1 MKRRTGKKRLLSLS
15 VCIFL
20 IMSICITAYA
30 GNMESLP
37 PDSRAGTDQNLQ
49 NGLTEGNNPEDENK
63 ESDGNGPGDSAGEM
77 SDLNGDQT
85 AEGSETG
92 SQENAVGTPGQEN
105 VNSQNGVGTPDSAPG
120 ESDNSAA
127 NLNGS
132 GGADSEQSDQPDRQ
146 DQPGS
151 SEPSDLSDLSG
162 EEKALI
168 EEIQQLIAEL
178 PSSEEIGE
186 KLDAYDAAGDDEGYE
201 AYFGEVYQQVMTAYL
216 RYQELGETLQAR
228 VSNRDKLLEMEWLWS
243 AMPLA
248 VTNTVDVTA
257 VNNHNDSAGAI
268 IYHKDTG
275 ASVKDFT
282 RMGYSYWYAIQIE
295 EENGQ
300 LIVKQILSNS
310 NISKADVYASGKG
323 FVLIY
328 RGMVNVNVG
337 DAVTVS
343 SNFWKTTHAYNNGK
357 VYGTVTFSS
366 SAKPKTPKNNS
377 SQLHV
382 ISGADTRDYI
392 ELNLY
397 DYGSGSTGK
406 NINDKYNANK
416 KMPGFQQSGGTRNI
430 DDFNNTAY
438 FNFGDIITS
447 DLADGK
453 LVTAGGEGINKVIES
468 ANSPIS
474 KEQDVMSQT
483 LINGYPA
490 LADGSSL
497 GYLFGAEAYS
507 KKMNN
512 QSINGLFQYD
522 ETTGAYSFN
531 SRENF
536 AQFNQGSDTFTLY
549 KEIFTPNFIMYPFG
563 NFMPFNDIVSD
574 SKQVSQINKAY
585 FKELQQQASYLYQQ
599 GKGEQYAQLAKVL
612 GQFIDEADRAG
623 WGEEWNA
630 EKVLNHYFQHAYEL
644 PDPGD
649 DHDFHQ
655 ISLDD
660 IYSLDYD
667 VASDFYFGMEMKM
680 EFMQPKNGLTGK
692 DGKQPMNFY
701 FTGDDDVWVYIDGQ
715 LFLDLSGIH
724 RHVGGE
730 IDFVNGVVKYY
741 SLDTKTGDVSSTA
754 YKEVSFRDL
763 VSDLSMLNAKNTFK
777 DYSNHTFNFYYMER
791 GSGSSVCRLNFNM
804 PLLQKNSI
812 SVTKELSVDGDS
824 EGSLLGNPDFYF
836 QILKENGTELFIG
849 EGTSYDI
856 YNESQTK
863 IGTGTVGKNGIFALK
878 ARQTAVFTGITEDA
892 GKYFVRELLPDG
904 FEKQYGTI
912 TVDGTSQT
920 VNYDVIVGGD
930 KFAGVNSTVKDM
942 SDGATS
948 FTFNNQVTTNKLGS
962 LEIEKVLIGEEAS
975 DQSFDFEVSL
985 DGVKLPVNTPYT
997 IKKDGQETQKKTV
1010 AKEGIITI
1018 APGEKAVIPNI
1029 LAGSQYTVR
1038 ETSEASAGYKAEY
1051 VVKQEDGTVKES
1063 DQGAYVAGTIKPDTA
1078 VSVTAKNTAKG
1089 TELKIPV
1096 TKVLKNPDG
1105 KQHTYT
1111 FSLEQVKNQNGGA
1124 MDSPGESQT
1133 AEVVFGAGGQD
1144 TEENRKSFEFTLRYL
1159 EKNLTQSLPADF
1171 YYKITETENA
1181 SETNTG
1187 FDPAE
1192 YIVKVTVQENTSS
1205 GELTAQITGA
1215 WKDGEAITASNGVFP
1230 IGFTNELWESLKISK
1245 LVERADEG
1253 TGGTF
1258 SFEVTVEDKDGQ
1270 GLSGEYPVTRIRSD
1284 ESQEESK
1291 VEFSQGK
1298 ATISLGHKE
1307 SLVIHRIPYQAAWTV
1322 TETSADGYQ
1331 VSFQIGGQDSRPGN
1345 KAEGT
1350 ITDDEGKNTVTFTNK
1365 TTYELPETG
1374 GGGTIGYTA
1383 LGILLL
1389 LLSICSF
1396 TYYFRKGRRA

>member
-30 GNMESLP
+30 ENMESLP

-85 AEGSETG
+85 ADGSETG

-105 VNSQNGVGTPDSAPG
+105 VNSQNGVGMPGSAPG

-132 GGADSEQSDQPDRQ
+132 GGADSEQSDLSDRQ

-151 SEPSDLSDLSG
+151 SEPLDLSDLSG

-178 PSSEEIGE
+178 PSSEEIGA

-201 AYFGEVYQQVMTAYL
+201 AYFEEVYRQVMTAYL
-216 RYQELGETLQAR
+216 RYQELGENLQAR

-248 VTNTVDVTA
+248 VTDTVKVMA
-257 VNNHNDSAGAI
+257 VNSFSWDGHGGALI
-268 IYHKDTG
+268 IHSDKGETV
-275 ASVKDFT
+275 SQVVNNPF
-282 RMGYSYWYAIQIE
+282 SYWHAVQVE
-295 EENGQ
+295 PENGQ
-300 LIVKQILSNS
+300 LIVKKILSDK
-310 NISKADVYASGKG
+310 NISKSNMSASANG
-323 FVLIY
+323 FILIFHETTL
-328 RGMVNVNVG
+328 GTTVNVNVG

-343 SNFWKTTHAYNNGK
+343 GDFWKTTHAYDKGK

-377 SQLHV
+377 GQLNV

-397 DYGSGSTGK
+397 DYGSGSTGQ

-416 KMPGFQQSGGTRNI
+416 NMPGFQQSGGTKSI
-430 DDFNNTAY
+430 DNFNNTAY
-438 FNFGDIITS
+438 FNFGDIVTS
-447 DLADGK
+447 DLKDGE
-453 LVTAGGEGINKVIES
+453 LVTLGSLNPVGINVVKDS

-474 KEQDVMSQT
+474 RYANVMNKK

-490 LADGSSL
+490 LANGSSL

-507 KKMNN
+507 KKMNK

-599 GKGEQYAQLAKVL
+599 GSGEQYAQLAKVL

-741 SLDTKTGDVSSTA
+741 SLDTKTGDVSSEA
-754 YKEVSFRDL
+754 YKTVSFKEL
-763 VSDLSMLNAKNTFK
+763 VSDQSILNAKGTFK

-812 SVTKELSVDGDS
+812 SVTKELSVDGDA

-849 EGTSYDI
+849 EGASYDI

-878 ARQTAVFTGITEDA
+878 ARQTAVFTGITENA

-975 DQSFDFEVSL
+975 DQSFDFEVTL

-997 IKKDGQETQKKTV
+997 IEKDGQETQKKTV
-1010 AKEGIITI
+1010 ATEGIITI

-1133 AEVVFGAGGQD
+1133 AEVVFGARGQD

-1159 EKNLTQSLPADF
+1159 EKNLIESLPADF

-1215 WKDGEAITASNGVFP
+1215 WKDGEAITASNGIFP

-1298 ATISLGHKE
+1298 ATISLEHKE

-1322 TETSADGYQ
+1322 TETSADGYR
-1331 VSFQIGGQDSRPGN
+1331 VSFQIGGQDSQQ
-1345 KAEGT
+1345 GT
-1350 ITDDEGKNTVTFTNK
+1350 RQRERLQMMKGK
-1365 TTYELPETG
+1365 
-1374 GGGTIGYTA
+1374 IQ
-1383 LGILLL
+1383 
-1389 LLSICSF
+1389 
-1396 TYYFRKGRRA
+1396 